1 MCGSLNFFFQPRS
14 VAVIGSSR
22 TPGKVGHDILSNL
35 IRYDFQGQI
44 FPINPSADED
54 ILGLKAYQSI
64 LDVEVPVNLAIM
76 VTPAKTILSVLD
88 ECSNKGV
95 EAIIVISAGFKE
107 GGPEGAKLEAEMT
120 QKAKSL
126 GIRVIGPN
134 CLGVIDTYSNFN
146 ASFAA
151 DMPER
156 GNISFISQ
164 SGAMCTAMLDW
175 ALSEKVG
182 FSKLV
187 SLGNKCDVDETD
199 MLEIFAKDKNTEVI
213 IGYIEALSN
222 GTRFMKAAK
231 QISKKKPIIIAKS
244 GRTAFGARA
253 ASSHTGSLAG
263 SNVAYETAFWQSGII
278 RANTMEELIDY
289 ALAFSYQPIPKKP
302 GLLIVTNA
310 GGPGIL
316 AADAAGASGVK
327 LADFKD
333 DVKVGLKSNLPPTAS
348 VANPVDILGDAK
360 ADRYSMVLDEAMTS
374 DAVGGVLVLLT
385 PQSTTQVEETA
396 KVVAALGKTSK
407 KPVLTSFMGKEGVA
421 SGLRLLQKSKI
432 PNYPYPE
439 RAVFAFDK
447 MYHYRSWQM
456 SPFALPEALDT
467 DRDRESSVFSLALAE
482 NRSHMRPKEVF
493 EVFSCYD
500 IRIPKS
506 LLAQDTKQAIEHAK
520 AIGFP
525 VVLKVAS
532 LQITHKSDVG
542 GVRIGVRDEEAVRLA
557 FDEIIQNCSAA
568 SPEASI
574 EGVIVQELIERGKEL
589 IVGAHRDPLFGP
601 VIMFGLGG
609 IYVETLQDVSF
620 RIAPLTMEDTT
631 MMMREIR
638 SFPIIA
644 GTRGEEPSDVGAVQK
659 TILRVC
665 QIMEDHPE
673 IQEMDINPLKAL
685 PFGKGAVAVDGRIV
699 LKMRPQE
706 KGS

>member
-1 MCGSLNFFFQPRS
+1 MQRPLNFFFQPRS

-35 IRYDFQGQI
+35 VRYGFQGQI
-44 FPINPSADED
+44 FPINPSAEGD
-54 ILGLKAYQSI
+54 ILGLKACHSI
-64 LDVEVPVNLAIM
+64 LDVEVPVELAIM
-76 VTPAKTILSVLD
+76 VTPPKTVLSVLD

-95 EAIIVISAGFKE
+95 EAIIIISAGFKE
-107 GGPEGAKLEAEMT
+107 GGPEGTKLEAEMV

-134 CLGVIDTYSNFN
+134 CLGVIDTYSNLN

-199 MLEIFAKDKNTEVI
+199 ILEIFAEDKNTEVI

-222 GTRFMKAAK
+222 GTRFMRAAK

-244 GRTAFGARA
+244 GRTILGARA

-263 SNVAYETAFWQSGII
+263 SNVAYETALWQSGII

-316 AADAAGASGVK
+316 AADAAGVSGVK

-333 DVKVGLKSNLPPTAS
+333 EVKVGLKSNLPPTAS
-348 VANPVDILGDAK
+348 VDNPVDILGDAK
-360 ADRYSMVLDEAMTS
+360 ADRYSMVLDKAMTS
-374 DAVGGVLVLLT
+374 EAVGGVLILLT

-396 KVVAALGKTSK
+396 KAVAALSKTSK
-407 KPVLTSFMGKEGVA
+407 KPVMSSFMGKEGVA

-439 RAVFAFDK
+439 RAVFAFEK
-447 MYHYRSWQM
+447 MYHYGSWQI
-456 SPFALPEALDT
+456 SPFALPEALDA
-467 DRDRESSVFSLALAE
+467 DRDRASSLFSLALIE
-482 NRSHMRPKEVF
+482 NRSHLRPNEVF
-493 EVFSCYD
+493 EVFSCYN
-500 IRIPKS
+500 IRIPKI
-506 LLAQDTKQAIEHAK
+506 LLAQDAKQAVEHAK

-542 GVRIGVRDEEAVRLA
+542 GVRIGVRDEEAVSLA

-568 SPEASI
+568 APEASI
-574 EGVIVQELIERGKEL
+574 EGVTVQEMIEKGKEL

-659 TILRVC
+659 TILSVC

-673 IQEMDINPLKAL
+673 VQEMDINPLKAL

-706 KGS
+706 KGL